1 MQFQFNTTF
10 ALYFYWKMNI
20 LFEYYDEFI
29 KMCFGIYANFTFQKK
44 KEKNMRHF
52 GHFLLRLDSE
62 TLIHLTGLAMILSE
76 ALHVAL
82 SFSDK
87 CY

>member
-10 ALYFYWKMNI
+10 ALYFYWKMSI
-20 LFEYYDEFI
+20 LFEYYDEFV
-29 KMCFGIYANFTFQKK
+29 KMCFGICINFTFQKK
-44 KEKNMRHF
+44 KKNMFQF
-52 GHFLLRLDSE
+52 GHLLLLLDSE

-76 ALHVAL
+76 ALHDAL
-82 SFSDK
+82 SISDK